1 MNFETFFTPRTI
13 LKKFTPV
20 EYNYIFENYSEP
32 EIRKLLG
39 LHTDAE
45 FQTEQEKYRLGY
57 SSYRVDMISFQI
69 LDKETLEIMGYCG
82 FHHWSKYHSRAELG
96 YSLSNDTYK
105 KKGIMTEVLERI
117 IAYGFNTMHI
127 NRMEALVADDNIAS
141 KLLLKKYNFTQ
152 EGLLRQHYF
161 INGVHEDSLMY
172 SLLRDEYERSVNN
185 R

>member
-1 MNFETFFTPRTI
+1 VIPSDSATESI
-13 LKKFTPV
+13 DGQSSPV
-20 EYNYIFENYSEP
+20 
-32 EIRKLLG
+32 
-39 LHTDAE
+39 A
-45 FQTEQEKYRLGY
+45 
-57 SSYRVDMISFQI
+57 
-69 LDKETLEIMGYCG
+69 G